1 MASASVALA
10 VAGVRGEVIFE
21 SVQDYINSYFL
32 TGELCKGLS
41 PHSAHHQ
48 PQLGPCSLSEMT
60 KYGIKVI
67 QGNLWMK
74 VLDVQDL
81 LYSWRRGRGRV
92 GRYWLVWVWP
102 HLTGRTG

>member
-10 VAGVRGEVIFE
+10 VAGMRGKVIFE

-41 PHSAHHQ
+41 PHSARHQ

-81 LYSWRRGRGRV
+81 LVGGEEEGGSGGTGWCGRG
-92 GRYWLVWVWP
+92 
-102 HLTGRTG
+102 LT